1 MLRSYQRREPE
12 KTTLYRLVQNNL
24 ATFVARAEQRDRTI
38 PWFVRKE
45 LESYLDC
52 GILARGFVRVA
63 CRSCAFERHVALSCK
78 GRGFCSSCQARRMTA
93 TAAHLVDNV
102 FPLNVPVRQWVVSL
116 PMRLRY
122 LLAYDADLCGRAVTL
137 FVREVTRWYRWCA
150 KVELGLDSVSEAKT
164 GSVTVVQRF
173 DSALRLNVHFH
184 SLMLDGVYVKGPNT
198 GRPVFHALSEPST
211 EDVQRVAG
219 WVRDKIWQLV
229 EYRGRAFRRPEVD
242 EPQLDLLAEREPM
255 LAECSGA
262 AVTGRVAS
270 GRRAGRGIVRLRDE
284 LLARSPEQ
292 DLPDRCANVDG
303 FSVHANVS
311 VGASDRRRLERLVRY
326 VARPPIS
333 TDRLEEL
340 ADGRLQYH
348 LRRPWSDGTV
358 AFVYEPLELMERL
371 VALVWPPGFHRTR
384 YHGVLARAAP
394 ERQDVVPAADS
405 GSSRRKKPKNY
416 CWAEL
421 MKRAFEF
428 DVLVCPKCSGQMR
441 VIATI
446 MEREAIDAILEAVGY
461 PADSPKP
468 APAELPPEGIF
479 LESA

>member
-1 MLRSYQRREPE
+1 MPRSYQRREPE
-12 KTTLYRLVQNNL
+12 KSVLYRLVQNNL
-24 ATFVARAEQRDRTI
+24 ATFIARAEQRGRTI

-45 LESYLDC
+45 LEGYLDC

-63 CRSCAFERHVALSCK
+63 CKSCAFERLVALSCK
-78 GRGFCSSCQARRMTA
+78 GRGFCSSCQGRRMTA
-93 TAAHLVDNV
+93 TAAHVVDNV

-116 PMRLRY
+116 PMQLRY

-137 FVREVTRWYRWCA
+137 FVREVFRWYRWCA
-150 KVELGLDSVSEAKT
+150 KVELDLDSVSEAKT
-164 GSVTVVQRF
+164 GSLTVVQRF

-184 SLMLDGVYVKGPNT
+184 TLVLDGVYVRDPDT
-198 GRPVFHALSEPST
+198 GRLVFHALPQPST
-211 EDVQRVAG
+211 EDVQRIAG

-229 EYRGRAFRRPEVD
+229 EDRGLAYRRPEVD
-242 EPQLDLLAEREPM
+242 EPQQDLLAEREPL

-270 GRRAGRGIVRLRDE
+270 GRRAGRGVIRLRDE
-284 LLARSPEQ
+284 LLARALEA

-303 FSVHANVS
+303 FSLHANVS
-311 VGASDRRRLERLVRY
+311 IRASDRRRLERLVRY
-326 VARPPIS
+326 ISRPPIS

-340 ADGRLQYH
+340 ADGRVQYQ

-358 AFVYEPLELMERL
+358 AIVYEPLELMERL

-394 ERQDVVPAADS
+394 ERHHVVPAAAPNRN
-405 GSSRRKKPKNY
+405 RRKKPKNY

-428 DVLVCPKCSGQMR
+428 DVLVCPKCSGPMK
-441 VIATI
+441 VTATI
-446 MEREAIDAILEAVGY
+446 MEREVIDAILKAVGY
-461 PADSPKP
+461 PADSPTP
-468 APAELPPEGIF
+468 APAEPPPEEVF